1 MLTLSVETLGPGP
14 PSRNVRADA
23 SSPLDDPTPASITR
37 LVHELVMRRL
47 HDGQFDESDLTL
59 RQLELIERALVKAL
73 TGIYHGRIAYP
84 SAEQPAAVVQ
94 TKRPPESETASG
106 MVA

>member
-1 MLTLSVETLGPGP
+1 VML
-14 PSRNVRADA
+14 ADA
-23 SSPLDDPTPASITR
+23 AESASRTLEEPTATSISR
-37 LVHELVMRRL
+37 LVHDLMMRRL
-47 HDGQFDESDLTL
+47 LDGQFDESDVTM

-84 SAEQPAAVVQ
+84 SSEAPAQA
-94 TKRPPESETASG
+94 KRPPESETASG

>member
-1 MLTLSVETLGPGP
+1 M
-14 PSRNVRADA
+14 
-23 SSPLDDPTPASITR
+23 
-37 LVHELVMRRL
+37 
-47 HDGQFDESDLTL
+47 

-84 SAEQPAAVVQ
+84 STETAAVQ
-94 TKRPPESETASG
+94 AKRPPESETASG